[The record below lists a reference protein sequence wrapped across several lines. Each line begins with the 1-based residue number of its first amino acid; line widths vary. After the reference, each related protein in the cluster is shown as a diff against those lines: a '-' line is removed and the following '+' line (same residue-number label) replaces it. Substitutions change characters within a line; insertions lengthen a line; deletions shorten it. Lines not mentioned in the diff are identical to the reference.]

1 MTRTGPPGV
10 TPGGAHSRPIV
21 LALLVFVGLAAVSAT
36 AHAQAGGQASG
47 TATDVEVPAVILEQV
62 DTKTQGT
69 DEALDLANI
78 VQSAAKGVTTVQEA
92 PAIVTVITADEIRE
106 RQFQDLEQLVDTV
119 PGWQRASIY
128 HSTFPTPLVRGQ
140 VQAVQFLHDGLSLFD
155 PFVNVANVSR
165 GQPMELVKRVEM
177 ITGPGGVLWG
187 SNSLLGILNVITK
200 DAEDVDGVELGA
212 QVGDGRGDRLM
223 ARAYAMAGAP
233 NLLGG
238 KLKLFAHASVE
249 TYQGPEFDM
258 PLLQFH
264 SALPQPNSANI
275 YGPLTETDQAQS
287 AIVTLDGKLTFGKL
301 QLRVMAPF
309 GQNYNP
315 MGLSGQPVRQTL
327 PEDAQCPTDTTD
339 PGCVD
344 PRRTSRKNREDV
356 FDRYAVLEYRTRFA
370 QEKAGIAARTY
381 LQQFV
386 RGFDPLQVLAPS
398 PLLPGGLAFKTD
410 LTSYRAGGAFDG
422 DVELTPELRLL
433 YGAEAFREWKPD
445 NVTSSLQGDGTQSEL
460 VAPYDL
466 TRVPLLCPRTP
477 DGTPVAGCP
486 LTFAFPASRTVLGAY
501 LDPQYRPNKRLIFD
515 LGGRVQ
521 VAPGALGS
529 LSYDMNTTIA
539 ATLVWNFIPNWHL
552 KLNYAQGFRP
562 PVFNNTTSNGE
573 GLQIGGNPNLTVETS
588 DATQAEV
595 NARIFKGERRIREL
609 SFRVDGSYTRV
620 KNLIQVAS
628 GNYDN
633 SGDRGMTSLEFLGKL
648 YLQGGHRL
656 EFGYTYLRG
665 DTSDKG
671 RLRSLPENW
680 FSLAGVW
687 SLIGSKL
694 TATTTF
700 RITGAAEDPNRLVEY
715 RGNAY
720 LHCPVVDP
728 GFNPYCVPGYKEG
741 AVPPASTTMVAATDL
756 VLDRLPP
763 IADLSLG
770 LTYAPTPRLAI
781 RASAYDAL
789 FGHTYQP
796 DVFFD
801 YEPHLEYLPNPYEGF
816 RAYLAMMVQY

>member
-1 MTRTGPPGV
+1 MTGARLVV
-10 TPGGAHSRPIV
+10 TRMAV
-21 LALLVFVGLAAVSAT
+21 TAMVAVSAMVVVLGAPAT
-36 AHAQAGGQASG
+36 ARAQAGG
-47 TATDVEVPAVILEQV
+47 TAIDVEVPVVMIEQG
-62 DTKTQGT
+62 DAQTAGA

-78 VQSAAKGVTTVQEA
+78 VQSAAKGITTVQEA
-92 PAIVTVITADEIRE
+92 PAIVTVVTADEIRE

-155 PFVNVANVSR
+155 PFINVANVSR
-165 GQPMELVKRVEM
+165 VHPMELVKRVEM

-200 DAEDVDGVELGA
+200 DAEDVDGVEVGA
-212 QVGDGRGDRLM
+212 QAGDGRGDRLM
-223 ARAYAMAGAP
+223 ARAYAMVGAP

-249 TYQGPEFDM
+249 TYQGPGFDM
-258 PLLQFH
+258 PLLLFH
-264 SALPQPNSANI
+264 SALPQPNSANV
-275 YGPLTETDQAQS
+275 YGPLTETDQPQS
-287 AIVTLDGKLTFGKL
+287 MIVTVDGKLTYGKL
-301 QLRVMAPF
+301 ALRVYAPF
-309 GQNYNP
+309 GQKYNP
-315 MGLSGQPVRQTL
+315 MGLSGEPVRETL
-327 PEDAQCPTDTTD
+327 PEDAQCPAASTD

-344 PRRTSRKNREDV
+344 PRKASRKNREDV

-370 QEKAGIAARTY
+370 HEKAGIAARAY

-386 RGFDPLQVLAPS
+386 RGFEPLQVLAPS
-398 PLLPGGLAFKTD
+398 QLLVLPGGLAFRAD
-410 LTSYRAGGAFDG
+410 LTSYRTGAAFDG
-422 DVELTPELRLL
+422 DVELAPQLRVL

-445 NVTSSLQGDGTQSEL
+445 NTTTSLQGSGTQSEL

-466 TRVPLLCPRTP
+466 TRVPLLCPRSYDPT
-477 DGTPVAGCP
+477 TKASVPVAGCP

-501 LDPQYRPNKRLIFD
+501 VDPQYRPNKRLIFD

-521 VAPGALGS
+521 VAPGSLGS
-529 LSYDMNTTIA
+529 LAYAMNTTVA
-539 ATLVWNFIPNWHL
+539 ATMVWNFIPSWHL
-552 KLNYAQGFRP
+552 KLNYAEGFRP

-573 GLQIGGNPNLTVETS
+573 GLQIGGNPKLTVETS
-588 DATQAEV
+588 KATQAEI

-609 SFRVDGSYTRV
+609 SFRIDGSYTRIN
-620 KNLIQVAS
+620 NLIQVAS
-628 GNYDN
+628 GNYGN

-656 EFGYTYLRG
+656 ELGYTYLRG

-687 SLIGSKL
+687 SLIGNKL
-694 TATTTF
+694 TATTTLKV
-700 RITGAAEDPNRLVEY
+700 TGAAEDPNRLVEY

-720 LHCPVVDP
+720 YTCPAADP
-728 GFNPYCVPGYKEG
+728 TCSMGPKAGSVSPDN
-741 AVPPASTTMVAATDL
+741 TTTVAATDL

-763 IADLSLG
+763 TADLSLG
-770 LTYAPTPRLAI
+770 IQYSPTPKLAI
-781 RASAYDAL
+781 RASAYNAL
-789 FGHTYQP
+789 FNHAYQP
-796 DVFFD
+796 DVFYD
-801 YEPHLEYLPNPYEGF
+801 YEPHLEYLPNPFEGF
-816 RAYLAMMVQY
+816 RAYLSMMYQY

>member
-1 MTRTGPPGV
+1 MTKPP
-10 TPGGAHSRPIV
+10 AAV
-21 LALLVFVGLAAVSAT
+21 LAVLAALGVLGAAAT
-36 AHAQAGGQASG
+36 AHAQAGG
-47 TATDVEVPAVILEQV
+47 TTTDVEVPAVMIEQG
-62 DTKTQGT
+62 DAQAAGA

-78 VQSAAKGVTTVQEA
+78 VQSAAKGITTVQEA
-92 PAIVTVITADEIRE
+92 PAIVTVVTADEIRE
-106 RQFQDLEQLVDTV
+106 RQFQDLEQLIDTV

-165 GQPMELVKRVEM
+165 VQPMELVKRVEM

-200 DAEDVDGVELGA
+200 DADDVDGVELGA
-212 QVGDGRGDRLM
+212 QAGDGRGDRLM
-223 ARAYAMAGAP
+223 ARAYAMVGAP

-249 TYQGPEFDM
+249 TYQGPGFDM
-258 PLLQFH
+258 PLLLFH
-264 SALPQPNSANI
+264 SALPQPNSANL

-287 AIVTLDGKLTFGKL
+287 TIVTLDAKLTYAKL
-301 QLRVMAPF
+301 QLRVYAPF
-309 GQNYNP
+309 GRKYNP
-315 MGLSGQPVRQTL
+315 MGLSGEPVREAL
-327 PEDAQCPTDTTD
+327 PEDPQCPADTTD
-339 PGCVD
+339 PTCVD

-370 QEKAGIAARTY
+370 RGKAGLAARAY

-386 RGFDPLQVLAPS
+386 RGFEPLQVLAPS
-398 PLLPGGLAFKTD
+398 QQAVLYGGLAFQTD

-422 DVELTPELRLL
+422 DVELSSQLRML
-433 YGAEAFREWKPD
+433 YGAEAFSEWKP
-445 NVTSSLQGDGTQSEL
+445 NNTTTSLQGDGTQSEL

-466 TRVPLLCPRTP
+466 TRVPLLCPRSY
-477 DGTPVAGCP
+477 DAALMASVPVAGCP

-521 VAPGALGS
+521 VAPGAIGS
-529 LSYDMNTTIA
+529 LAYDLNTTIA
-539 ATLVWNFIPNWHL
+539 ATVVWNFIPNWHV

-573 GLQIGGNPNLTVETS
+573 GLQIGGNPGLTVETS

-609 SFRVDGSYTRV
+609 SFRVDASYTRIT
-620 KNLIQVAS
+620 NLIQVAS
-628 GNYDN
+628 GNYGN
-633 SGDRGMTSLEFLGKL
+633 SGDRGMASLEFLGKL

-656 EFGYTYLRG
+656 ELGYTYLRG

-671 RLRSLPENW
+671 RLRALPENW

-687 SLIGSKL
+687 SLLGNKL
-694 TATTTF
+694 IATTTF
-700 RITGAAEDPNRLVEY
+700 KVTGAAEDPNRLVDY
-715 RGNAY
+715 RHSTY
-720 LHCPVVDP
+720 LMCPADP
-728 GFNPYCVPGYKEG
+728 ACATGVKAGSVLDPQ
-741 AVPPASTTMVAATDL
+741 SVAATDL

-770 LTYAPTPRLAI
+770 LTYAPTPKLAI
-781 RASAYDAL
+781 RASAYNAL
-789 FGHTYQP
+789 FSHTYQP
-796 DVFFD
+796 DVFYD

-816 RAYLAMMVQY
+816 RAYLSLMYQY